1 MTLQATNPPPR
12 NPSGYRRTAEFWVY
26 FACILVI
33 ALPFCCVGWLRDV
46 LRRRGRAREELRDV
60 RAVFRAALAALA
72 ALVSGPGSAVEAN
85 QSAQRQCRA
94 PRHHS
99 AGSSHSPD

>member
-46 LRRRGRAREELRDV
+46 LRRQTFRLPGPLARAW
-60 RAVFRAALAALA
+60 A
-72 ALVSGPGSAVEAN
+72 EADRTTPLIF
-85 QSAQRQCRA
+85 SV
-94 PRHHS
+94 
-99 AGSSHSPD
+99 